1 MIIIYEMVITVNSC
15 LADTPLIRTSAEFQ
29 AEKWIAEVWRIM
41 TDINS
46 CYYGLSLMGTLT
58 QGPYSVRDKG
68 VVDCIVHQNEW
79 MNGN

>member
-1 MIIIYEMVITVNSC
+1 
-15 LADTPLIRTSAEFQ
+15 
-29 AEKWIAEVWRIM
+29 M

-68 VVDCIVHQNEW
+68 VVDCIVRQNE
-79 MNGN
+79 